1 MKHFLST
8 LVIVTVFC
16 ISAKGEEVTF
26 RFRGTVHELD
36 GQFSYFTGQPFEI
49 IYSFESRTADA
60 DPNDPESGSYIGA
73 IKSGTLTIFRDSE
86 PFSWVVEPDGPHNII
101 EVKNLDTADSYSA
114 GVSVSGPV
122 VGSEIP
128 AYFQIELID
137 RDATALSNDELPSS
151 LEIPSFDFQ
160 STVRFTFIGAR
171 ESVYSTLGIITSGNT
186 PVPQSDTA
194 DRKTAAERYNSQNLI
209 P

>member
-1 MKHFLST
+1 MKHLLST
-8 LVIVTVFC
+8 LVIFTMIC

-49 IYSFESRTADA
+49 IYSFENTTDDA
-60 DPNDPESGSYIGA
+60 DPGDPESGSYIGA
-73 IKSGTLTIFRDSE
+73 IKSGTLTIFKDNE
-86 PFSWVVEPDGPHNII
+86 PFHWVVEPDGSHNII

-114 GVSVSGPV
+114 SVSVSGPV

-128 AYFQIELID
+128 AEFQIELID
-137 RDATALSNDELPSS
+137 RNATALGNDELPSS
-151 LEIPSFDFQ
+151 LRIPSFNSQ

-171 ESVYSTLGIITSGNT
+171 QSVYSTLGIITSGDT
-186 PVPQSDTA
+186 PIPHADT
-194 DRKTAAERYNSQNLI
+194 YNSKAATER
-209 P
+209 

>member
-1 MKHFLST
+1 MKHLLST
-8 LVIVTVFC
+8 LFMISMIC

-36 GQFSYFTGQPFEI
+36 GQFSYFTGRPFEI
-49 IYSFESRTADA
+49 IYSFESTTDDA

-73 IKSGTLTIFRDSE
+73 IKSGTLTIFKDSE
-86 PFSWVVEPDGPHNII
+86 SFNWVVEPDGPHNII

-122 VGSEIP
+122 DESEIP
-128 AYFQIELID
+128 VFFLIELID
-137 RDATALSNDELPSS
+137 RDATALGNDELPSS
-151 LEIPSFDFQ
+151 LVITAFDYQ

-171 ESVYSTLGIITSGNT
+171 QYVYSTLGIITSSDT
-186 PVPQSDTA
+186 PIPQSDTT
-194 DRKTAAERYNSQNLI
+194 DRKTAAERFNFQNLI